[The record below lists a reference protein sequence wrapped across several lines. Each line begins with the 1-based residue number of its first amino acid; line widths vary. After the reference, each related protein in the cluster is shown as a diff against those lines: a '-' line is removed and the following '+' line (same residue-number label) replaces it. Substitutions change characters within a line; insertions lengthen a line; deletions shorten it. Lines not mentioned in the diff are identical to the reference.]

1 MIHPVGPYLLLS
13 LCIPLLR
20 ASNTAELLHDEK
32 VKAGIYTKA
41 NLVDSSSIPRTAE
54 QLKKAILR
62 NIEAGEYEGMNAV
75 LTDAEHEVEIYLNK
89 QFAEVNVSDATW
101 TACVNS

>member
-1 MIHPVGPYLLLS
+1 MKNTGGENCDKKSMIQLIGPYLLLS

-41 NLVDSSSIPRTAE
+41 NLVDSSSILCTAE

-62 NIEAGEYEGMNAV
+62 NIEE
-75 LTDAEHEVEIYLNK
+75 
-89 QFAEVNVSDATW
+89 
-101 TACVNS
+101 